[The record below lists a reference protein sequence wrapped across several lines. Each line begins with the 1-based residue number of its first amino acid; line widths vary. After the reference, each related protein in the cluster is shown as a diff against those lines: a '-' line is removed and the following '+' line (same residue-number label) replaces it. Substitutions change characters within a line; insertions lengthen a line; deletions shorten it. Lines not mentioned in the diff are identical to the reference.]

1 MKLNLNSKDVLPVV
15 FSVAATVLC
24 AAIDLFLKN
33 DGSITALTTK
43 TGTLEGDD
51 DYVS

>member
-1 MKLNLNSKDVLPVV
+1 MKLNLSSKDVLPVV

-33 DGSITALTTK
+33 DGSTTALATNTSI
-43 TGTLEGDD
+43 LEGDD

>member
-1 MKLNLNSKDVLPVV
+1 MKINFNSKDVLPVV

-33 DGSITALTTK
+33 DGSTTALTTNTDILK
-43 TGTLEGDD
+43 GDD